1 MLSAEIVGKDGNATK
16 LDINNPSEDKTFKV
30 AMDTYYA
37 NGRDGFTMLKS
48 LDKAETVF
56 EEDKDYM
63 VAEYI
68 KKLQNE
74 GKEIE
79 IKNQNRIK
87 IVE

>member
-1 MLSAEIVGKDGNATK
+1 
-16 LDINNPSEDKTFKV
+16 
-30 AMDTYYA
+30 MDTYYA
-37 NGRDGFTMLKS
+37 NGRDGFEMLNS
-48 LDKAETVF
+48 IDKAETVF

-74 GKEIE
+74 GKDIE
-79 IKNQNRIK
+79 IKNQNRIT

>member
-1 MLSAEIVGKDGNATK
+1 
-16 LDINNPSEDKTFKV
+16 
-30 AMDTYYA
+30 MDTYQA

-74 GKEIE
+74 GKDIE

-87 IVE
+87 IVD

>member
-1 MLSAEIVGKDGNATK
+1 MLSSAIVCKDFNATK
-16 LDINNPSEDKTFKV
+16 LDLNNPSEDKTFKV

-74 GKEIE
+74 GKDIE